1 MSTLNEF
8 FEEGE
13 RIIKCEECMDCGELR
28 DRDTLH
34 NCSICGVE
42 VSSVCCSDGFICAA
56 CLGGDEIKERF

>member
-1 MSTLNEF
+1 
-8 FEEGE
+8 
-13 RIIKCEECMDCGELR
+13 MDCGELR

-34 NCSICGVE
+34 NCSLCGVE